1 MRRIFGKKTILDG
14 ITFDSEIEAKY
25 YEYLKDRGDSIKNLE
40 IHKSFTLQERFVDDH
55 KNIYKEIKYSPDF
68 IYYDEEDNSYHFI
81 DVKGYLDDKSALIW
95 KMFVK
100 HIMNMGRIEYKKAVF
115 SIIKY
120 SKTTGFVDLKDY
132 KKAMASA
139 RAKAIQEKNE
149 AVKEK
154 DQMEKDLK
162 VIKKLKDKESPL
174 TKIQREKLEVLQE
187 KYKELI

>member
-25 YEYLKDRGDSIKNLE
+25 YEYLKNRGDSIKNLE

>member
-1 MRRIFGKKTILDG
+1 MRRIFGKKTILNG

-25 YEYLKDRGDSIKNLE
+25 YEYLKDRGDSIKNIE
-40 IHKSFTLQERFVDDH
+40 IHKSFTLQEKFVDKH

-68 IYYDEEDNSYHFI
+68 IYYDEEDKIYHFI
-81 DVKGYLDDKSALIW
+81 DVKGFFSEESRILW
-95 KMFVK
+95 KLFVK
-100 HIMNMGRIEYKKAVF
+100 YIIDLDIPMYRNAKF

-120 SKTTGFVDLKDY
+120 SKTTGFVDFKDY

-139 RAKAIQEKNE
+139 RTKAIQEKNE

-154 DQMEKDLK
+154 DQMEKELK

-174 TKIQREKLEVLQE
+174 TKIQREKLEELQE